1 MLVRAIPRT
10 GEPLAAVGI
19 GSWHGLDRAAG
30 PEERRA
36 LAEVLRAFFDAGGQ
50 VVDTAPGDGAA
61 EALLGEL
68 LRECGSPSPFIAG
81 KIRATGRRAG
91 EAQMLEMLARLGRSV
106 IDLVQIHNLVDW
118 HTHIATLRAWK
129 VDGRLRYVGVTHYD
143 PAAFPQIE
151 ELMAA
156 DVLDFVQ
163 VPYSVRARHVEER
176 LLPVA
181 ADHGVA
187 VLAMLP
193 FEAGGLVARL
203 RGRALPPWA
212 AEVGCTTWAQLL
224 LKFVLSHPAVTA
236 VVPATS
242 RIEHLRDNLRAG
254 EGPLPDEAM
263 RRRLVAELAA
273 P

>member
-10 GEPLAAVGI
+10 GERLAAVGI
-19 GSWHGLDRAAG
+19 GSWHGFDRVAS

-36 LAEVLRAFFDAGGQ
+36 LAELLRAFFDAGGQ
-50 VVDTAPGDGAA
+50 VIDTSPGHGDA

-68 LRECGSPSPFIAG
+68 LRECGSPSVFVAG
-81 KIRATGRRAG
+81 KIRTTGRRAG
-91 EAQMLEMLARLGRSV
+91 EAQMRETLARLGRPV

-118 HTHIATLRAWK
+118 HTHIATVRAWK
-129 VDGRLRYVGVTHYD
+129 VDGRVRYVGVTHYE

-163 VPYSVRARHVEER
+163 IPYSVRARQAEQR

-181 ADHGVA
+181 AEHGVA

-236 VVPATS
+236 VLPATS
-242 RIEHLRDNLRAG
+242 RIEHLRDNMRAG
-254 EGPLPDEAM
+254 EGPMPDEAM
-263 RRRLVAELAA
+263 RHRMIAELGG